1 MEFLPVGTDRE
12 ETSEQAEGSG
22 FSAAAPSS
30 FSLGLTHT
38 VTSCPP
44 LQVLT
49 SFDFLQLLNVFCQ
62 TAPCNNSNRTGY
74 YKSVLSIMAIKA

>member
-1 MEFLPVGTDRE
+1 MGTDRE

-38 VTSCPP
+38 VSFPP
-44 LQVLT
+44 P
-49 SFDFLQLLNVFCQ
+49 SFSHILIGQTLLFISVVYFALNFKITVVK
-62 TAPCNNSNRTGY
+62 SNRN
-74 YKSVLSIMAIKA
+74 LRN